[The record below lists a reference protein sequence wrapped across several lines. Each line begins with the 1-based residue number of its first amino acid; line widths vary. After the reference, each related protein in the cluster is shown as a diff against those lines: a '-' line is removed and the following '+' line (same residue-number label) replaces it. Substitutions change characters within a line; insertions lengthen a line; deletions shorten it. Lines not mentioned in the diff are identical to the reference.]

1 MLINVKSI
9 HCYLAKPFH
18 LDVNFSN
25 RFVFISYPLVFDLL
39 GYSSF
44 MDSTLPLYRQLTSR
58 LLLLFLSFM
67 VLFSVGFYFYLQ
79 YEQDLTQL
87 KHQQLPA
94 IEEFNQHQQLLI
106 QSDRILSGILNS
118 KYANTLANDYLILQ
132 ENIKSISDVN
142 RKNRRLLEQLMMR
155 LKAQS
160 VNVSLLTE
168 NERRN
173 IQLKDNVIIQLT
185 LIADNLANLIS
196 EQSDEQETLN
206 RQINEEK
213 SSNRILVNRVK
224 AYSRL
229 LTKIK
234 INHELHQSLID
245 TLVMFNQ
252 LDLQYDLADFDYTTL
267 KAQRNI
273 NDWLDNAAIAVS
285 RSSNENA
292 LMEQVLV
299 LNALLFNEQNTLAK
313 WRGQLRMAIDLQ
325 TELSKQK
332 IELAP
337 LLNKMLVV
345 QPIKSSI
352 IEQKIL
358 SWLALVDVSFQPKYY
373 IWPVSYTH
381 LTLPTTP
388 YV

>member
-1 MLINVKSI
+1 
-9 HCYLAKPFH
+9 
-18 LDVNFSN
+18 
-25 RFVFISYPLVFDLL
+25 
-39 GYSSF
+39 

-173 IQLKDNVIIQLT
+173 LQLKDNVMIY
-185 LIADNLANLIS
+185 N
-196 EQSDEQETLN
+196 
-206 RQINEEK
+206 
-213 SSNRILVNRVK
+213 
-224 AYSRL
+224 
-229 LTKIK
+229 
-234 INHELHQSLID
+234 
-245 TLVMFNQ
+245 
-252 LDLQYDLADFDYTTL
+252 TT
-267 KAQRNI
+267 
-273 NDWLDNAAIAVS
+273 
-285 RSSNENA
+285 
-292 LMEQVLV
+292 
-299 LNALLFNEQNTLAK
+299 
-313 WRGQLRMAIDLQ
+313 
-325 TELSKQK
+325 
-332 IELAP
+332 
-337 LLNKMLVV
+337 
-345 QPIKSSI
+345 
-352 IEQKIL
+352 
-358 SWLALVDVSFQPKYY
+358 
-373 IWPVSYTH
+373 
-381 LTLPTTP
+381 
-388 YV
+388 